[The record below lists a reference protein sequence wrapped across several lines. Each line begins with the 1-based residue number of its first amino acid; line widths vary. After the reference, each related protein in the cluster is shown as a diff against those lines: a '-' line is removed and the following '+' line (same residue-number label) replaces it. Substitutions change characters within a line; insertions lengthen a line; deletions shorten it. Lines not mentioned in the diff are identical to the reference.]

1 MIVIENINVN
11 IEKPKQRTIIQLL
24 SKKKKTLLRNST
36 KFPLVNNTCR
46 KIIKKLQTA
55 KDKTTQKFFRS
66 KHSILSSIYPHGIDG

>member
-11 IEKPKQRTIIQLL
+11 IEKPKQRTIIQLF
-24 SKKKKTLLRNST
+24 SKKKTLLRNST

-55 KDKTTQKFFRS
+55 KDKTKQKIFTS